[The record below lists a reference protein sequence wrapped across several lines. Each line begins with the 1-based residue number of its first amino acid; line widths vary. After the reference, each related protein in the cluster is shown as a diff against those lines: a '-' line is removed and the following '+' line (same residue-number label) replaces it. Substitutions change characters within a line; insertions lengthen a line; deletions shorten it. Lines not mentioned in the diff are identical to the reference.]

1 MSVFHHTSEHCQ
13 HVNARGRRCRML
25 RATDRDQFCAQH
37 ARLEAQAL
45 ASDLLGP
52 DRDFSTAIS
61 VNRVLGNLL
70 ELTASDRIPPRRAA
84 LVAYTCQLLLTSL
97 PEVKNELDEAEDEEE
112 TERRYA
118 LWSQNPQPLPATPQ
132 AFAEAVF
139 ERAFGTKP
147 PAANLPPAPC
157 PPHSGEPKSQSEN
170 AIK

>member
-25 RATDRDQFCAQH
+25 RASDRDQFCAQH

-45 ASDLLGP
+45 ASDLLGS
-52 DRDFSTAIS
+52 DRDFSTATA

-70 ELTASDRIPPRRAA
+70 ELIATGRIPGRRAA

-97 PEVKNELDEAEDEEE
+97 PELKKELDEADDMESD
-112 TERRYA
+112 YVPY
-118 LWSQNPQPLPATPQ
+118 SPNPQPLPKTPQ

-139 ERAFGTKP
+139 ERALSTKTS
-147 PAANLPPAPC
+147 ATNLAPGPC
-157 PPHSGEPKSQSEN
+157 PQHSGERKSQSEN